1 MKSFQ
6 FEEYGAPLVENT
18 GDAPT
23 VSGDEVL
30 MDVTACGVCH
40 SDIHIWEGYFDLG
53 NDKKLD
59 IRGGRQLPHTLG
71 HEIVGTVAAVGE
83 NVTDVKVGDKR
94 VVYPWIGCG
103 KCAICESGEE
113 QLCSRPRQLGIDVAG
128 GYADTL
134 LVPHSRYLL
143 DYGALSKDLAC
154 TYTCSGL
161 TAYSALQKVKSRT
174 DGGKLLIIGAGGV
187 GLAAMAIAKSVTDA
201 EIYVADIDPAK
212 RDAGIK
218 AGAVAAI
225 DPSDPAAFKSFMGTT
240 GGGVNATIDFV
251 GAESSAAFG
260 AKVLAKGGKLVIV
273 GLFGGGFS
281 MPLPMFPIKAISVEG
296 SYVGNLR
303 EMRELMELAK
313 AGKLSELAITPRPMK
328 EAYNTLEDL
337 RAGKIV
343 GRVVLQS

>member
-1 MKSFQ
+1 MKSYQ

-18 GDAPT
+18 GTAPT
-23 VSGDEVL
+23 PQGEEVVL
-30 MDVTACGVCH
+30 DITACGVCH

-53 NDKKLD
+53 QGRKLD
-59 IRGGRQLPHTLG
+59 IRGGRELPFTLG
-71 HEIVGTVAAVGE
+71 HEIVGTVKAVGDK
-83 NVTDVKVGDKR
+83 VTGVKVGDKR

-103 KCAICESGEE
+103 KCAICASGEE

-128 GYADTL
+128 GYSDTL
-134 LVPHSRYLL
+134 IVPHSRYLL
-143 DYGALSKDLAC
+143 DYGALPKELAC

-174 DGGKLLIIGAGGV
+174 NGGKLLVLGAGGV

-201 EIYVADIDPAK
+201 EIYVADIDPKK
-212 RDAGIK
+212 REAGLA

-225 DPSDPAAFKSFMGTT
+225 DPADPAAVKTFMGMT

-260 AKVLAKGGKLVIV
+260 VKVLAKGGKLVIV

-281 MPLPMFPIKAISVEG
+281 LPLPIFPIKAISVEG

-303 EMRELMELAK
+303 EMRELMDLAK
-313 AGKLSELAITPRPMK
+313 SGKLNELAITPRPMH
-328 EAYNTLEDL
+328 EAHKTLEDL
-337 RAGKIV
+337 RAGNIV

>member
-1 MKSFQ
+1 MKSYQ

-18 GDAPT
+18 GDAPA

-53 NDKKLD
+53 NEKKLD
-59 IRGGRQLPHTLG
+59 IRGGRELPFTLG
-71 HEIVGTVAAVGE
+71 HEIVGTVTAIGE

-103 KCAICESGEE
+103 KCAICASGEE

-128 GYADTL
+128 GYSDTL

-143 DYGALSKDLAC
+143 DYGSLPKELAC

-161 TAYSALQKVKSRT
+161 TAYSALQKVKSRA
-174 DGGKLLIIGAGGV
+174 DGGKLLVMGAGGV

-212 RDAGIK
+212 REAGIK
-218 AGAVAAI
+218 AGAVDAI
-225 DPSDPAAFKSFMGTT
+225 DPSDPAAFKAFMGMT

-313 AGKLSELAITPRPMK
+313 AGKLNELFITPRPMK

-343 GRVVLQS
+343 GRVVLQN